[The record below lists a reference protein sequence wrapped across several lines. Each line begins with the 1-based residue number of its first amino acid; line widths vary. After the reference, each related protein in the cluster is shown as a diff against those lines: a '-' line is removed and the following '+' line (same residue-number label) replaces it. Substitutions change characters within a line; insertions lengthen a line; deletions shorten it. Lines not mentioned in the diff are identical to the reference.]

1 METIS
6 YTSFRQKLAHTLDKV
21 NEDHIPVMVTRQNG
35 EPAIVMSVQDF
46 KSYEETSYL
55 MASPENAMRLNE
67 SIAEIEAGNITQQ
80 GLIE

>member
-6 YTSFRQKLAHTLDKV
+6 YTSFRKKLAHTLDKV
-21 NEDHIPVMVTRQNG
+21 NEDHIPVMITRQNG